1 VLDERRGLS
10 LTPGP
15 RHHPP
20 PCSLFLYKMP
30 PQLFIYFVPKKHKYS
45 KKPANSIDEKK
56 TQHAGIITMLLQK
69 LCKFEYIHVHR
80 DLC

>member
-1 VLDERRGLS
+1 
-10 LTPGP
+10 
-15 RHHPP
+15 
-20 PCSLFLYKMP
+20 MP

-56 TQHAGIITMLLQK
+56 IEQAGIITMLLQK

-80 DLC
+80 DLS